1 VRLAMPCRDRTLRA
15 SLLTAE
21 VCVDHTR
28 CCGTVVIAQKQREK
42 SLAAAEH
49 ATEQLRLQSVRL

>member
-1 VRLAMPCRDRTLRA
+1 
-15 SLLTAE
+15 LLTAE
-21 VCVDHTR
+21 VCVDRTR
-28 CCGTVVIAQKQREK
+28 CCGTVVIAQKQRDK